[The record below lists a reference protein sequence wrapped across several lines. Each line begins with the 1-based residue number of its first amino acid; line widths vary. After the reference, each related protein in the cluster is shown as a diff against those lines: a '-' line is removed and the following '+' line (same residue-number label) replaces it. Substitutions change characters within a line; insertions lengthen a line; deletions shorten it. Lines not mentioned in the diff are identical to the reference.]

1 MSPRP
6 PPLRAPFPLSLPRR
20 PVARRKVR
28 NVLSCGTVVYRQDDD
43 GPVYLLLQYPGG
55 HWDFPKGH
63 VEPGESE
70 EETTRREVEEETG
83 ITDLDFLP
91 AFRESIHYSYTHNDT
106 LVKKKVVFRVART
119 AVRPDGIR
127 LSHEHIG
134 HEWLIYRKAMERTT
148 YENARD
154 ILRAAH
160 AAILA
165 EGPPSAS

>member
-1 MSPRP
+1 M
-6 PPLRAPFPLSLPRR
+6 
-20 PVARRKVR
+20 ARRTVR
-28 NVLSCGTVVYRQDDD
+28 NVLSCGTVVYRDED

-63 VEPGESE
+63 VEAGESE

-83 ITDLDFLP
+83 ITDLVFLP
-91 AFRESIHYSYTHNDT
+91 GFRESITYAYTYKET

-119 AVRPDGIR
+119 RVRRDDII

-134 HEWLIYRKAMERTT
+134 HDWLPYREAMERVT
-148 YENARD
+148 YENARG

-165 EGPPSAS
+165 EEQLSAS